1 MTSEIETY
9 EFNSADA
16 MRVSKPSLQITV
28 MFRLSIFGGFNS
40 RQKFWRFLKSPLE
53 TWIRSPVLMGT

>member
-16 MRVSKPSLQITV
+16 MRVSKPSLLLCLDCPSLVALILG
-28 MFRLSIFGGFNS
+28 RSSGD
-40 RQKFWRFLKSPLE
+40 FLK
-53 TWIRSPVLMGT
+53 VL